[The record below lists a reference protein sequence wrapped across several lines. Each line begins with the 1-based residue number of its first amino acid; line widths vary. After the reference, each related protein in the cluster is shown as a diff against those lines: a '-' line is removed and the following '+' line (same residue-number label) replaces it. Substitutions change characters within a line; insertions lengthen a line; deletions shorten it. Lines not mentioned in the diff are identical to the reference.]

1 MGKYFVWAL
10 IFAFTIAYEVLDSC
24 LEKPRY
30 KNKKIIRIMR
40 NITRVAEVLMWIV
53 LLFWL

>member
-10 IFAFTIAYEVLDSC
+10 IFAFTIAYEVLDYC

>member
-10 IFAFTIAYEVLDSC
+10 ILVLAIAYEVLDSC